1 YVDYSSTVTITNCYN
16 TGNVSAR
23 ASWGVATSALV
34 ISSSAGG
41 LVGIAQA
48 NSLTISSSY
57 NTGSVFASANSRP
70 NFSGSSSTAT
80 AGGIIGEMYTGS
92 VIHDCYNRGDITA
105 NIIAGSAGSG
115 DNTRAGGIVGFIA
128 SDSISN
134 TYNTGNI
141 QSTNPQTANRHIG
154 SIFGLSTVAINMF
167 NNYESANIGNIFNF
181 IGFDFQNVWR
191 RISGV
196 NDNLPVLRAFY
207 NFCAVCDRDPCVCVV
222 APDLCIECKKE
233 ICVCCPDC
241 DTYPCECIDA
251 PDLCIECKKEIC
263 ECKPEPKVCSLC
275 NETPCVCGIVAIAP
289 GSSPVVSV
297 IIAPKTKISINGG
310 EPFEADADKL
320 TLKVV
325 KNTPTSGEAKKFF
338 AALKDYLSS

>member
-1 YVDYSSTVTITNCYN
+1 M
-16 TGNVSAR
+16 
-23 ASWGVATSALV
+23 TSALV
-34 ISSSAGG
+34 VISLSAGG

-48 NSLTISSSY
+48 DSLTISSSY
-57 NTGSVFASANSRP
+57 NTGRVFASADRSANS
-70 NFSGSSSTAT
+70 GGGTSTTVT

-92 VIHDCYNRGDITA
+92 GINDCYNRGDITA
-105 NIIAGSAGSG
+105 NIRNVPAGGSG
-115 DNTRAGGIVGFIA
+115 SNTQAGGIVGVVA
-128 SDSISN
+128 SVIVFN
-134 TYNTGNI
+134 TYNTGTI
-141 QSTNPQTANRHIG
+141 QSTNPQTVNRYVG
-154 SIFGLSTVAINMF
+154 EIFGRITGLIFAQ
-167 NNYESANIGNIFNF
+167 NNHGNASSGTNF
-181 IGFDFQNVWR
+181 TGFDFTNVWR

-241 DTYPCECIDA
+241 NTDPCACIDA

-263 ECKPEPKVCSLC
+263 ECNPEPKVCTLC
-275 NETPCVCGIVAIAP
+275 NETPCECGVVAIAP
-289 GSSPVVSV
+289 GSCPVVSV
-297 IIAPKTKISINGG
+297 IIAPKTKISIGGG

-325 KNTPTSGEAKKFF
+325 KNTPTSGEAGKFF